1 MKKIMF
7 LGLAIVLVAAGFI
20 GAGFAYQSSYESNDN
35 GLDGQFVTINQGG
48 TGSAVLN
55 YVQEYDTVVS
65 GSDVYYYLPLDA
77 GESSVKLND
86 SPYSLTITEK
96 KAGGSY
102 RLVAES
108 DMPDLFQTSEKGLAS
123 WCQFLFK
130 LTKGEDVYYGFT
142 SLSNTNVA
150 GTQYSFYQAE
160 DDDFDEWAH
169 ADDEAT
175 IAAGAYSLDVY
186 LVMCVESETVEDIT
200 GILVDKTNFVDQFDL
215 DGFKIKF
222 TVLGSS

>member
-35 GLDGQFVTINQGG
+35 GLDGQFVMINQGG

-65 GSDVYYYLPLDA
+65 GSNVYYYLPLDA

-86 SPYSLTITEK
+86 DPYNLTITEK
-96 KAGGSY
+96 KVGGSY

-108 DMPDLFQTSEKGLAS
+108 DMPDLFQTSEKGLAT
-123 WCQFLFK
+123 WCQFVFK

-142 SLSNTNVA
+142 SLSNTNEA
-150 GTQYSFYQAE
+150 GTQYEFYHAE
-160 DDDFDEWAH
+160 DDVFDEWNH
-169 ADDEAT
+169 AENAAT

-186 LVMCVESETVEDIT
+186 LVMSTASETVEDIT
-200 GILVDKTNFVDQFDL
+200 GIQVDKENFVDRFSL
-215 DGFKIKF
+215 NGFKIKF

>member
-86 SPYSLTITEK
+86 SSYNLTITEK
-96 KAGGSY
+96 KAGGEY

-108 DMPDLFQTSEKGLAS
+108 DMPDLFQTSAKGLAS
-123 WCQFLFK
+123 WCQFVFK
-130 LTKGEDVYYGFT
+130 LTKGENVYYGFT

-160 DDDFDEWAH
+160 DDDYDEWAH
-169 ADDEAT
+169 AKDEAT

-186 LVMCVESETVEDIT
+186 LVMCVASETVEDIT
-200 GILVDKTNFVDQFDL
+200 GILVDKTNFVDQFSL